1 MQANQTDVNLHFLR
15 DRGVVVVRGRQEHA
29 ESAAA
34 LLLSKLHGGGEL
46 DENGIP
52 PCSVSL
58 VAVAPSGMEVL
69 TARGRLHLKR
79 LSADTGTEMHVIP
92 AASVVRIRARGRD
105 PEAVAEAKRA
115 LLRFVGGHRAE
126 IFLDLAKVVSDA
138 SPPAQRSS
146 SGGGGGAGS
155 EGKAGAEAMEEV
167 VSGGGGGGGVGR
179 DGGVGASAA
188 DAKKA
193 VRTPVS
199 SVSNKI
205 IRRTVKL
212 HGCEAEF
219 VAAPPPSPPVSSN
232 AASGGRG
239 GGNGNGNRRGGS
251 GAGAERHRHGPHK
264 SGLGRQDAGGR
275 GAGVGATTTA
285 DDTHDDGSLSA
296 VTGVSYTSSAPARRV
311 MIRGLPGLVDKARDA
326 LVALVLGREDGEVA
340 VGEEAAAA
348 LGADSWRKIQDSSE
362 RVTITPD
369 RSRCSLRV
377 SGPPAAVEA
386 CRRELYTMLADS
398 FRGEF
403 VAVPIPREALHEVA
417 TPLRLADAAAAAAAA
432 TASSPKTGDG
442 KRTAAAAGQIAE
454 VLGPMRVAA
463 AACGWRGEGN
473 VQLLADWPCSCVRV
487 RGEAA
492 AVSVAVDEINT
503 ALSKWS
509 ALTVSAEVE
518 EWMEPELFGKQRKA
532 IKKLSQSMGGVV
544 LKVVDGVC
552 SGRAASE
559 DEARDATRKLEERVN
574 ELRARRAV
582 VRVPPEVVTRL
593 TGRGGC
599 SIDKIKERTRATIC
613 IWEGVGGKEVIIC
626 GDPTAVAAAKRE
638 VQAMARGPSKSGPA
652 AQVPK
657 DRQSQDDSVPDATGD
672 PSPVPSSPPDKG
684 VPQTRTPSPSP
695 PSRQNQNQQH
705 ASNAAGGG
713 GQDVDLA
720 DRRGCEA
727 TAGSVKTAVAVPNLD
742 GEGYRRGAED
752 QERVAEE
759 QPPVVTP
766 PGGGGDAR
774 QAPGPRASGS
784 TGRPLGGRDASSSG
798 GDSNS
803 SSSSSSSSTG
813 SGSFGTKKRDN
824 PRGGGGPTG
833 VAAEPAG
840 SPPPAVVSG
849 SNHPAKGSSAASYR
863 GRLGERDTRVSAAT
877 ESEAERLLASLL
889 LVDNVAADVG
899 PSSGRSHFSPRRR
912 AGAAATTGVG
922 AGLRQPPPP
931 PPPPPFSG
939 SGDTGGH
946 RATPAATAAGD
957 GLGVGP
963 ATPACNG
970 SPPPSLLPVGGGV
983 APACGGGYF
992 TSSSGIRVRL

>member
-1 MQANQTDVNLHFLR
+1 MMDSLVAEGMVRLRGGDEELDRAERLVREFEADNWTTEAPVAISDEDVLLRKGFLRNMQANQTDVNLHFLR
-15 DRGVVVVRGRQEHA
+15 DRGVVVVRGRQKHA
-29 ESAAA
+29 ESAAT

-46 DENGIP
+46 DENGMP

-92 AASVVRIRARGRD
+92 PASVVRIRARGRD
-105 PEAVAEAKRA
+105 PEAVAEATRA

-126 IFLDLAKVVSDA
+126 VFLDLAKVESDA
-138 SPPAQRSS
+138 SPPARRSS
-146 SGGGGGAGS
+146 SGGGGGGGGS
-155 EGKAGAEAMEEV
+155 EGKAGAEAMQEV
-167 VSGGGGGGGVGR
+167 VSGGGGGGGGVGR

-232 AASGGRG
+232 TASGGRG

-264 SGLGRQDAGGR
+264 SGPGRQDAGGR

-340 VGEEAAAA
+340 LGEEAAAA

-386 CRRELYTMLADS
+386 CRRELYTMLADA

-432 TASSPKTGDG
+432 TASSPRTGDG

-454 VLGPMRVAA
+454 VLGPMGVAA

-492 AVSVAVDEINT
+492 AVSVAVGEINT

-509 ALTVSAEVE
+509 ALAVAAEVE

-544 LKVVDGVC
+544 LNVVDGVC

-559 DEARDATRKLEERVN
+559 EEARDATRKLEERVS

-599 SIDKIKERTRATIC
+599 SIDKIKERTRATIR
-613 IWEGVGGKEVIIC
+613 IGEGVGGNEVIIC
-626 GDPTAVAAAKRE
+626 GDPSAVAAARRE
-638 VQAMARGPSKSGPA
+638 VEAMARGPSKSSPA
-652 AQVPK
+652 AQAPK
-657 DRQSQDDSVPDATGD
+657 DRQSPDGGVPDAAGD
-672 PSPVPSSPPDKG
+672 PSPLLPPSPGEG
-684 VPQTRTPSPSP
+684 VPQTGTPSPLP
-695 PSRQNQNQQH
+695 PSPQNQNQLH
-705 ASNAAGGG
+705 AGNAAGGG

-720 DRRGCEA
+720 DRRGGEA
-727 TAGSVKTAVAVPNLD
+727 TAGSVKT
-742 GEGYRRGAED
+742 
-752 QERVAEE
+752 
-759 QPPVVTP
+759 
-766 PGGGGDAR
+766 
-774 QAPGPRASGS
+774 
-784 TGRPLGGRDASSSG
+784 
-798 GDSNS
+798 
-803 SSSSSSSSTG
+803 
-813 SGSFGTKKRDN
+813 
-824 PRGGGGPTG
+824 
-833 VAAEPAG
+833 AEPAG
-840 SPPPAVVSG
+840 SPPPAVVGG
-849 SNHPAKGSSAASYR
+849 SNHPAKGSSASSYR

-899 PSSGRSHFSPRRR
+899 RLSGRSHFSRRR
-912 AGAAATTGVG
+912 REGAAATTGVG
-922 AGLRQPPPP
+922 AGLRQP

-946 RATPAATAAGD
+946 RATPAATAAGG
-957 GLGVGP
+957 GLVVGS

>member
-1 MQANQTDVNLHFLR
+1 
-15 DRGVVVVRGRQEHA
+15 
-29 ESAAA
+29 
-34 LLLSKLHGGGEL
+34 
-46 DENGIP
+46 
-52 PCSVSL
+52 
-58 VAVAPSGMEVL
+58 MEVL

-79 LSADTGTEMHVIP
+79 LSADTGTEMHIIP

-105 PEAVAEAKRA
+105 AEAVAEAKRA

-126 IFLDLAKVVSDA
+126 VFLDLAKVVSDA

-146 SGGGGGAGS
+146 SGDGGGS
-155 EGKAGAEAMEEV
+155 EGKAGAQAMEEV
-167 VSGGGGGGGVGR
+167 GGGGGRGRGVSR

-193 VRTPVS
+193 AGTPVR

-219 VAAPPPSPPVSSN
+219 VAAPPPPTPSPSPGVSSN

-239 GGNGNGNRRGGS
+239 GGSGNGNRRGGG
-251 GAGAERHRHGPHK
+251 GAGAERHHHGPHK
-264 SGLGRQDAGGR
+264 SGPGRQDAGGR
-275 GAGVGATTTA
+275 GAGIGATTTA
-285 DDTHDDGSLSA
+285 NGAHDDGSLSA
-296 VTGVSYTSSAPARRV
+296 VTGVSYTSWAPARGV
-311 MIRGLPGLVDKARDA
+311 MIRGPPGQVDKARDA
-326 LVALVLGREDGEVA
+326 LVALVLGREDGKVA
-340 VGEEAAAA
+340 LGEEGAAA

-386 CRRELYTMLADS
+386 CRRELYTMLADA

-417 TPLRLADAAAAAAAA
+417 TSLCLADAAAAAAAA

-454 VLGPMRVAA
+454 VLGPMGVAA
-463 AACGWRGEGN
+463 AECGWRGEGN

-509 ALTVSAEVE
+509 ALNVTAEVE

-559 DEARDATRKLEERVN
+559 EEARDATRKLEERLN

-582 VRVPPEVVTRL
+582 VRVPPEVVSRL
-593 TGRGGC
+593 TGRRGC
-599 SIDKIKERTRATIC
+599 SFDKLKERTRATVC
-613 IWEGVGGKEVIIC
+613 IEEGLGGKEVIIC
-626 GDPTAVAAAKRE
+626 GDPAAVAAAKLE
-638 VQAMARGPSKSGPA
+638 VEAMALGPSKSGPA
-652 AQVPK
+652 AQAPN
-657 DRQSQDDSVPDATGD
+657 DRQSQDGSVPDADGD
-672 PSPVPSSPPDKG
+672 PSPLLSPSPGEG
-684 VPQTRTPSPSP
+684 VPQTGTPSPLP

-705 ASNAAGGG
+705 AGNAAGGG

-720 DRRGCEA
+720 DRRECEA
-727 TAGSVKTAVAVPNLD
+727 TTGSVKAAVVVPRQD
-742 GEGYRRGAED
+742 SEGYRLGVED

-766 PGGGGDAR
+766 PGGSGDAR
-774 QAPGPRASGS
+774 QVQGPGASGS

-798 GDSNS
+798 GGSNN

-813 SGSFGTKKRDN
+813 SGSFETKARDN
-824 PRGGGGPTG
+824 PRGGEGPTG

-849 SNHPAKGSSAASYR
+849 SNHLPAKGSSASSYR
-863 GRLGERDTRVSAAT
+863 GRLGERDRRVSAAT
-877 ESEAERLLASLL
+877 ESEAEGLLASLL
-889 LVDNVAADVG
+889 LVDNAAADLG
-899 PSSGRSHFSPRRR
+899 PPSGWSHFSPRRR
-912 AGAAATTGVG
+912 EGAAATTGVD
-922 AGLRQPPPP
+922 AGLRQPPLPP
-931 PPPPPFSG
+931 PPSLSG
-939 SGDTGGH
+939 SGDTDGH
-946 RATPAATAAGD
+946 RATPAATAAG
-957 GLGVGP
+957 GRLGGGP

-970 SPPPSLLPVGGGV
+970 SPPPSLQPVGGGV